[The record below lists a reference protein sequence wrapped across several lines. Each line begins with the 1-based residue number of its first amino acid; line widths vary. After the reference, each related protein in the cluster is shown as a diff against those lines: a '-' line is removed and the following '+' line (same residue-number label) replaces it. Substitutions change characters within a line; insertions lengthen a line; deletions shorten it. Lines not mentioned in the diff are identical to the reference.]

1 MELFAE
7 ENAVQQSEKKKEISN
22 AKQKKQL
29 NRKGEKNG
37 DWVAKEGNDINREKV
52 GTTVE
57 NARIRTE
64 KEKESFDTTEAKVE
78 RKKNKYRILLLL

>member
-64 KEKESFDTTEAKVE
+64 KESFDTTEAKVE